1 MIKPQFQ
8 SKWVILSSAW
18 LIYFAFGIIHSPF
31 APLVTPIMS
40 DLNLTYT
47 QVGLIS
53 GSWPLIYIF
62 SAYPLGL
69 LIDRIGVKKSLSLGV
84 FIISL
89 SSLLKIFSTDFYSL
103 FLFTALFGIGGP
115 LISIGLPKFIG
126 MSFKGKERKTGAGI
140 YVSGNIMGSVTGLA
154 LTNLLLPIVGSW
166 RMIFF
171 WYSMFSFAVCF
182 ISLVVVPHPKF
193 KSQTTSLMKMKDVKH
208 ILRLKKVW
216 VVLLIGIVHFF
227 LGHGIDNW
235 LPKILEYKGF
245 DIITVGF
252 IASVGTFS
260 AIFGSILLSKLTT
273 YINKIYVLA
282 IILSTCS
289 LSILL
294 FYFINDF
301 FVILPIFILGFA
313 LGGLMPILLVTLID
327 IPEIG
332 MKNIGGVIGLF
343 FAVGEIGGFL
353 GPFIVGFL
361 RDMTGSFLPGLLALS
376 ISSFLMIF
384 FLKIIK

>member
-1 MIKPQFQ
+1 
-8 SKWVILSSAW
+8 
-18 LIYFAFGIIHSPF
+18 
-31 APLVTPIMS
+31 
-40 DLNLTYT
+40 
-47 QVGLIS
+47 
-53 GSWPLIYIF
+53 
-62 SAYPLGL
+62 
-69 LIDRIGVKKSLSLGV
+69 
-84 FIISL
+84 
-89 SSLLKIFSTDFYSL
+89 
-103 FLFTALFGIGGP
+103 
-115 LISIGLPKFIG
+115 
-126 MSFKGKERKTGAGI
+126 
-140 YVSGNIMGSVTGLA
+140 
-154 LTNLLLPIVGSW
+154 
-166 RMIFF
+166 
-171 WYSMFSFAVCF
+171 
-182 ISLVVVPHPKF
+182 
-193 KSQTTSLMKMKDVKH
+193 MKDVKH

-282 IILSTCS
+282 MILFTCS
-289 LSILL
+289 LSIIL
-294 FYFINDF
+294 FYFVNNF

-332 MKNIGGVIGLF
+332 LKNIGGVIGLF

-376 ISSFLMIF
+376 ISSFSMIF